1 MGKIEQENK
10 INTEVITKD
19 IEREIQNV
27 YNKFNS
33 ELARLMGPELKQCI
47 DKNSDDPRKMM
58 NCYDE
63 FQKRI
68 SPALER
74 LGLIK
79 AENNSM
85 LQKCLE
91 SKENMKVCS
100 KIGLE
105 KSQEYLTET
114 FNDLKSYLA

>member
-1 MGKIEQENK
+1 
-10 INTEVITKD
+10 
-19 IEREIQNV
+19 
-27 YNKFNS
+27 
-33 ELARLMGPELKQCI
+33 MGPELKQCI

-63 FQKRI
+63 FHKRI
-68 SPALER
+68 SPALEK
-74 LGLIK
+74 LGLLK
-79 AENNSM
+79 TNNSSM

-91 SKENMKVCS
+91 SKENVKLCT

-105 KSQEYLTET
+105 KSQEYFVET